1 MIEAVAAITALCHF
15 NDKRHM
21 KSKKWDLFISY
32 ASEDKTDVA
41 RPLADALTRA
51 GVRVWLD
58 EHELKIGD
66 SLSAKIDEGLS
77 ASRYGVV
84 ILSPAFL
91 AKHWPKKE
99 LSGLRAK
106 EEAGHKVILP
116 IWHNVD
122 KATIA
127 DFSPVLADALAA
139 NTADGIDRIAIQLVK
154 VVFDK
159 ESDSPSAKYPS
170 AARRLIELLE
180 SPPNDTGVVNFVR
193 YNRERYM
200 EWEFVPEK
208 YELEGME
215 FDAYKPYCGHGMA
228 LWLYRFTKL
237 WKDPFEVDP
246 NEHNIP
252 RISMELEQTIVR
264 IRSVQR
270 RFISNPSTQRRV
282 FDSVVAYYPEM
293 VQYAQ
298 GWLTSDQ
305 LVKEHVLRLEFVIFA
320 GRRVSIDRTAARHDM
335 WSRLRSDNEDLT
347 IKSYDALVDV
357 FNRPR
362 R

>member
-1 MIEAVAAITALCHF
+1 
-15 NDKRHM
+15 
-21 KSKKWDLFISY
+21 
-32 ASEDKTDVA
+32 
-41 RPLADALTRA
+41 
-51 GVRVWLD
+51 
-58 EHELKIGD
+58 
-66 SLSAKIDEGLS
+66 
-77 ASRYGVV
+77 
-84 ILSPAFL
+84 
-91 AKHWPKKE
+91 
-99 LSGLRAK
+99 
-106 EEAGHKVILP
+106 
-116 IWHNVD
+116 
-122 KATIA
+122 
-127 DFSPVLADALAA
+127 
-139 NTADGIDRIAIQLVK
+139 
-154 VVFDK
+154 
-159 ESDSPSAKYPS
+159 
-170 AARRLIELLE
+170 
-180 SPPNDTGVVNFVR
+180 
-193 YNRERYM
+193 M